1 VVACGCIGFARF
13 DQRDGSS
20 SAGHEQRTD
29 AAFTLGAQQCTNAAV
44 ALVGSQ
50 QKRTDAAFALG
61 DEQRT
66 DAPIS
71 LVVGERV
78 PQ

>member
-1 VVACGCIGFARF
+1 
-13 DQRDGSS
+13 
-20 SAGHEQRTD
+20 
-29 AAFTLGAQQCTNAAV
+29 LGDEQCTNAAV
-44 ALVGSQ
+44 TLVGSQ
-50 QKRTDAAFALG
+50 QQRTDAAFALG